1 MSSILTAL
9 ALVAGLALPQ
19 DKPAPPTPKEE
30 AELTIEEALKM
41 LKEVGT
47 LMETAEELLN
57 SASHGKALET
67 EKELMEKIDKLL
79 KEDSKENPSEAQKKI
94 LEKIQKLMGKS
105 GDSQGKSADKMGE
118 VIRRVKAAQGQGQP
132 QPGQPQPG
140 QQQPKPQSGKP
151 DQPQNP
157 ADKPY
162 DPNRTGE
169 PINKFR
175 SKGDRTGRWGDLP
188 ARVREAMLTGKRAI
202 DDFPAEYQQV
212 LKEYMKKLADDKD

>member
-1 MSSILTAL
+1 MSSMLIAL
-9 ALVAGLALPQ
+9 AFAAGLAVQ
-19 DKPAPPTPKEE
+19 DKPDKAPAPPKEE
-30 AELTIEEALKM
+30 QEMTIDEAMKM

-47 LMETAEELLN
+47 LMELAEELLN

-67 EKELMEKIDKLL
+67 EKELMDKIEKLL
-79 KEDSKENPSEAQKKI
+79 KEDSKENPAEAQKKI
-94 LEKIQKLMGKS
+94 LEKIQKLMGK
-105 GDSQGKSADKMGE
+105 GEKSQGQSADKMGE
-118 VIRRVKAAQGQGQP
+118 VIRRVKSAQGQGQP

-140 QQQPKPQSGKP
+140 QQPKPGSQKP
-151 DQPQNP
+151 DQPSNP

-175 SKGDRTGRWGDLP
+175 SRGDRTGRWGDLP
-188 ARVREAMLTGKRAI
+188 ARVREAMMSGKRAI

-212 LKEYMKKLADDKD
+212 LKEYMKKLAEDKE